1 MLRNLFLV
9 LRGLFLL
16 IGRLDLRRRLVL
28 RGLFFVHLL
37 VRVHFRLDLVVLIG
51 RLDLVI
57 GGCLLHYSALCGGL
71 LLQSR
76 KLTPRQQLPQPSPYQ
91 QQRTRSW

>member
-37 VRVHFRLDLVVLIG
+37 VRVHFRLDLVVRGLF
-51 RLDLVI
+51 RLDLVVLI
-57 GGCLLHYSALCGGL
+57 RGGL
-71 LLQSR
+71 LYSIL
-76 KLTPRQQLPQPSPYQ
+76 
-91 QQRTRSW
+91 